1 MQARKTSVMGL
12 TFSRLTLVAAILEC
26 VSYSRGRNEERPQD
40 TGWTVDDRLRKKKRG
55 PAFQKLRSSRS
66 SVSRTDHRRH
76 RNNVT
81 THL

>member
-40 TGWTVDDRLRKKKRG
+40 TGWTVDDRLRRKKKEGRLFKNCEAAG
-55 PAFQKLRSSRS
+55 VPSHVQ
-66 SVSRTDHRRH
+66 
-76 RNNVT
+76 T
-81 THL
+81 TAATATT